1 MVKLLK
7 QSGLSGNIF
16 DMVVRREEEF
26 LLRDT
31 LKRMSKLSFKPSDRI
46 VVSYLPMN
54 TPVHYSIL

>member
-1 MVKLLK
+1 MVHLLK

-26 LLRDT
+26 LLRDA
-31 LKRMSKLSFKPSDRI
+31 LKRMSKLSFKPSDKI

-54 TPVHYSIL
+54 TSIHYGI